1 MNTGAADPP
10 GTEFRGEIAI
20 LLQEVTGEDA
30 EWLAQIGPTTRLDGD
45 LLMDSV
51 ELAALSQTL
60 QGRYGDQVNLLAWVS
75 DLDIDQIIALNVA
88 DVADYV
94 AAQTKSVGTEVG
106 GR

>member
-1 MNTGAADPP
+1 MGAADPP
-10 GTEFRGEIAI
+10 GSEFRGEIAI

-51 ELAALSQTL
+51 ELAALSRTL
-60 QGRYGDQVNLLAWVS
+60 EDRYGDRVNLLAWVAG
-75 DLDIDQIIALNVA
+75 LDIDEIIALSVA

-94 AAQTKSVGTEVG
+94 AARTTSISREAG